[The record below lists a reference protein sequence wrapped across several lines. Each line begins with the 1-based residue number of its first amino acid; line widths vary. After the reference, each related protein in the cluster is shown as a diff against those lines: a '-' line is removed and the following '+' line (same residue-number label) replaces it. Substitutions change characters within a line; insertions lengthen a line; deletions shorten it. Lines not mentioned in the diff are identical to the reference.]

1 MPLIGR
7 KKLSATIQQVAYV
20 ETNDNIKGVYLAG
33 LTNIVAGTPADTGRA
48 RNNWFLTVG
57 SPSSKGTVIESK
69 SGSNSNN
76 QLDKMPDRV
85 LNKKLYYTNNLDYI
99 VGLEM
104 GTSLQA
110 PNGWVRKTL
119 GLMMQKIKQ
128 L

>member
-7 KKLSATIQQVAYV
+7 KKLSAAMQQVSYV

-57 SPSSKGTVIESK
+57 SPSGKDTTIESK

>member
-7 KKLSATIQQVAYV
+7 EKLSAAMQQVAYV

-33 LTNIVAGTPADTGRA
+33 LTNIVAATPADTGRA

-57 SPSSKGTVIESK
+57 SPSSKDTVVESK
-69 SGSNSNN
+69 SGSESII
-76 QLDKMPDRV
+76 QLDKMPKNV

-99 VGLEM
+99 VPLSKGS
-104 GTSLQA
+104 SLQA
-110 PNGWVRKTL
+110 ANGWIQKTL
-119 GLMMQKIKQ
+119 GLMVQKIKQ

>member
-7 KKLSATIQQVAYV
+7 KKLSAAIQQVAYV

-57 SPSSKGTVIESK
+57 SPSSKNTTIESK